1 MINLKLKKILNDKI
15 KKKIN
20 KKKIL
25 NKVFFV
31 FISTMKYYNI
41 NCV

>member
-1 MINLKLKKILNDKI
+1 MINLKLKTILNDKI
-15 KKKIN
+15 KKN
-20 KKKIL
+20 KQKKNL